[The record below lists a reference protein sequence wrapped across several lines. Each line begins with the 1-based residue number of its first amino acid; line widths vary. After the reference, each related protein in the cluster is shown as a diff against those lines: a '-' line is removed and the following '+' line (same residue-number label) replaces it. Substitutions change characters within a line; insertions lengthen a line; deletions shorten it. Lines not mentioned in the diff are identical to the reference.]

1 MAMAFDKSQF
11 LAGAIVEREVTMPD
25 GSVATLHFAKP
36 SAADVRRWHRSE
48 TVGGDEAFFG
58 MQRLIAASLYDPS
71 VKKPVFVGDEY
82 KGITYEGCE
91 VLLPHVLEVAGV
103 GHSEKKPSPSADMSG
118 SATS

>member
-1 MAMAFDKSQF
+1 MTFDKSQF
-11 LAGAIVEREVTMPD
+11 LAGGIVEREVMMPD

-48 TVGGDEAFFG
+48 TAGGDEAFFG

-71 VKKPVFVGDEY
+71 AKKLVFTGDEY

-91 VLLPHVLEVAGV
+91 TFLPHVLDVAGV
-103 GHSEKKPSPSADMSG
+103 GRSEKKTLPGADTDG